1 MGIWLSTETISPS
14 GDPLI
19 ASDEVVG
26 TKVRRPTGET
36 LGEIVHIV
44 IAKRSGR
51 VAHVVMRFGGFFGIG
66 ATHCALPWQALKYE
80 PSLDAYE
87 LDISEAQLR
96 SSAKAFK
103 ARGG

>member
-1 MGIWLSTETISPS
+1 MLPALSPPGERK
-14 GDPLI
+14 DKN
-19 ASDEVVG
+19 AS
-26 TKVRRPTGET
+26 TGET